1 MGETAEDTKDES
13 QSKLLEAKMRADL
26 LRVVSERDAS
36 QKESMVAKR
45 SVQLLQTTVEHT
57 KKDVAKLRNDKALLE
72 RELRQARSMAD
83 SLSKSLLSTKEGSTL
98 EDLDFYKQKSN
109 ELEARLRGMTA
120 CLAEKNQEIA
130 ELRRCNNRNVS
141 QQRLQSLRGE
151 T

>member
-1 MGETAEDTKDES
+1 
-13 QSKLLEAKMRADL
+13 
-26 LRVVSERDAS
+26 
-36 QKESMVAKR
+36 
-45 SVQLLQTTVEHT
+45 
-57 KKDVAKLRNDKALLE
+57 
-72 RELRQARSMAD
+72 MAD

-98 EDLDFYKQKSN
+98 EDLNFYKQKSN